1 MSASLHQNEG
11 RRMPMSIVRRELM
24 EESLI
29 HDFIPITSCFA
40 LHRFINGKHFQPTTG
55 SQYVQIFNLHTL
67 DTELKVPREEYSRF
81 CYIIDYLARNH
92 FTLSKR
98 FKKKHRVDEEE
109 EFDITPYRKEW
120 RAMMLEMSG
129 ISLEHFKRHYRDALN
144 SSSKKN
150 TVLREDLE
158 DFEKMVE
165 NMNYAIS

>member
-1 MSASLHQNEG
+1 
-11 RRMPMSIVRRELM
+11 MSIVRRELM

-55 SQYVQIFNLHTL
+55 SLCNAMLWETQQ
-67 DTELKVPREEYSRF
+67 EYSRF